1 MQVAVNPKQSIE
13 KGKSVRVNP
22 VKEKLNQGSGEVVV
36 TNDVKGNQLYAKE
49 KKIYLD
55 QRKKIEKREDENF
68 KIDVNRN
75 QIYTKES
82 KMYLDQKKLDI
93 REDKTSKKKEPIRR
107 QMTEPGCSGCCGS
120 SNSSDP
126 CGSCD
131 AECCDLF
138 IMILCFPLMMFDDQC
153 DPLTKTKYV

>member
-1 MQVAVNPKQSIE
+1 MDKREDENFEIDVN
-13 KGKSVRVNP
+13 R
-22 VKEKLNQGSGEVVV
+22 
-36 TNDVKGNQLYAKE
+36 NQLYAKE
-49 KKIYLD
+49 
-55 QRKKIEKREDENF
+55 
-68 KIDVNRN
+68 
-75 QIYTKES
+75 S
-82 KMYLDQKKLDI
+82 KMNLDQKKGNI

-138 IMILCFPLMMFDDQC
+138 IMILCFPLMMFDDQG
-153 DPLTKTKYV
+153 DPLTKAKYV